1 MKKLASKQPMKKVAV
16 KAKAK
21 TSVKTSAKNSVM
33 SRARIKTAMISKGR
47 NSHAVIATVPMA
59 ATAMTASKI
68 ANPTSANLINVSP
81 IKLVRANVSKR
92 SASRANALKSANK
105 ANVQSAANGPSGPIV
120 MIAATAM
127 SRATRTNRAVI
138 P

>member
-1 MKKLASKQPMKKVAV
+1 MFAQANSEHCRHKIFNAAFTIDGVAQSHSLFG
-16 KAKAK
+16 K
-21 TSVKTSAKNSVM
+21 T
-33 SRARIKTAMISKGR
+33 
-47 NSHAVIATVPMA
+47 
-59 ATAMTASKI
+59 

-81 IKLVRANVSKR
+81 IKLVRANASKR
-92 SASRANALKSANK
+92 SASRANAPKSANK